1 MGSNPINLGV
11 RFLLELAALIIFGF
25 WGWSMFDGGLRFVLA
40 ILFPVLAAILWGT
53 FAVIDDP
60 SRSGKA
66 PIPVPGSIRLVLE
79 ILFFA
84 LAAIGFFQIGNENL
98 AWIFTGA
105 VVIHYLVSYD
115 RVIWLLRQKTKNR

>member
-25 WGWSMFDGGLRFVLA
+25 WGWSISGGGLRFVLA

-66 PIPVPGSIRLVLE
+66 PVPVPGLIRLILE
-79 ILFFA
+79 ILFFT
-84 LAAIGFFQIGNENL
+84 LAAIAFFQIGNQNY

-105 VVIHYLVSYD
+105 VVIHYLLSSD
-115 RVIWLLRQKTKNR
+115 RVLWLLQQKTKNR

>member
-25 WGWSMFDGGLRFVLA
+25 WGWSISEGGLRFVLA

-66 PIPVPGSIRLVLE
+66 PVPVPGLIRLILE
-79 ILFFA
+79 ILFFT
-84 LAAIGFFQIGNENL
+84 LAAIAFFQIGNENY
-98 AWIFTGA
+98 ARIFTGV
-105 VVIHYLVSYD
+105 VVIHYLLSYD
-115 RVIWLLRQKTKNR
+115 RVIWLLQQKTKNR